1 MQTQIIESKRQNK
14 LLKLAIGRLQN
25 ELDKKDSMLSQLSQP
40 PPFSVNNALA
50 GQDEKGGST
59 FITEA
64 KNEKPMTGVAPLDG
78 SDLPATQE
86 DTVIK
91 VMNSNENEKPSTVEG
106 NDLENVFSS
115 KIGQSNA
122 YPEISQI

>member
-78 SDLPATQE
+78 SDLPAT
-86 DTVIK
+86 
-91 VMNSNENEKPSTVEG
+91 
-106 NDLENVFSS
+106 
-115 KIGQSNA
+115 
-122 YPEISQI
+122 